1 MTTAI
6 TQAPMRVLVV
16 SHGHPAY
23 SIGGGELAAYNL
35 FRGLGALEGVEAH
48 FLARIG
54 PPLAPHADTP
64 FMSLR
69 QNARETLFYAND
81 YDHFRLS
88 NRDVAG
94 LDRHFAAFL
103 AAVRPDVVH
112 FHHFLGLGL
121 ECLRVVRRVCPQARV
136 VATLHEFLAICHNH
150 GQMIKT
156 AKATLCHRA
165 TPADCAMCFP
175 EIGPARFFKR
185 EMFIKANFD
194 LVDAF
199 VSPSRFLAQRYVEWG
214 LPRERMRVIENG
226 LDIAETTPPRPVPRA
241 LRGGH
246 ATARRNRF
254 AYFGQL
260 NPFKGIDV
268 LLDAVAKVPAAQ
280 WGADSGIVVFGG
292 NQENQPAPFQ
302 ERFRRLLA
310 QAEGRVRFYGSYRP
324 HELPVLMREV
334 DWVVVPSVWWENSP
348 LVIQEAFAHG
358 RPVICSDIG
367 GMAEK
372 VRDGVDGLH
381 FRAGSAESLADKL
394 AMALATPGLWERL
407 RANAPKPLTPIGTA
421 RQHLALYRETKAR
434 RAAVIKHLRA
444 VRAPREAAEAAETVE
459 TVEAKAVGAEP

>member
-1 MTTAI
+1 MTAAMV
-6 TQAPMRVLVV
+6 QAPLRVLVV

-35 FRGLGALEGVEAH
+35 FRGFDAEAGVEAQ
-48 FLARIG
+48 FLARVG
-54 PPLAPHADTP
+54 PPLMSHADTP

-69 QNARETLFYAND
+69 QNARETLFFTND

-88 NRDVAG
+88 NRDISG
-94 LDRHFAAFL
+94 LERHFAAFL
-103 AAVRPDVVH
+103 AALKPDVVH

-121 ECLRVVRRVCPQARV
+121 ECLRVVRRVCPGARV

-150 GQMIKT
+150 GQMIRT
-156 AKATLCHRA
+156 GKATLCHRA

-175 EIGPARFFKR
+175 EIEPARFFKR
-185 EMFIKANFD
+185 EMFIKSHFD
-194 LVDAF
+194 LVDVF
-199 VSPSRFLAQRYVEWG
+199 VSPSRFLSERFVEWG

-226 LDIAETTPPRPVPRA
+226 LDVTEIAPARA
-241 LRGGH
+241 VAKAARGAAAGG
-246 ATARRNRF
+246 RRGRF

-268 LLDAVAKVPAAQ
+268 LLDAVGRVPAAQ
-280 WGADSGIVVFGG
+280 WGDDAGLIVFGG
-292 NQENQPAPFQ
+292 NLEHQPPAFR
-302 ERFRRLLA
+302 ERFQRLLT

-324 HELPVLMREV
+324 HELATLMGEV

-372 VRDGVDGLH
+372 VRDGTDGLH

-394 AMALATPGLWERL
+394 IMALGTPGLWDRL
-407 RANAPKPLTPIGTA
+407 RAGAPKPLTPVGTA
-421 RQHLALYRETKAR
+421 RQHLALYRELSAR
-434 RAAVIKHLRA
+434 RTAIVKRIR
-444 VRAPREAAEAAETVE
+444 VAEAAPPL
-459 TVEAKAVGAEP
+459 AKAAGAST

>member
-1 MTTAI
+1 MTPAAG
-6 TQAPMRVLVV
+6 QAPLRVLIV

-23 SIGGGELAAYNL
+23 AIGGGELAAYNL
-35 FRGLGALEGVEAH
+35 YRGLDATDGVEAH
-48 FLARIG
+48 FLARVG
-54 PPLAPHADTP
+54 PPVVPHADTP

-69 QNARETLFYAND
+69 QNARETLFYVND

-94 LDRHFAAFL
+94 LDRHFARYL
-103 AAVRPDVVH
+103 EAVRPDVVH
-112 FHHFLGLGL
+112 FHHFLGLGI
-121 ECLRVVRRVCPQARV
+121 ECLRVVRRIRPEARV
-136 VATLHEFLAICHNH
+136 IVTLHEFLAICHNH

-156 AKATLCHRA
+156 GKATLCHRA

-175 EIGPARFFKR
+175 GIAPARFFKR
-185 EMFIKANFD
+185 EMFVKASLD

-214 LPRERMRVIENG
+214 LPRERMHVLENG
-226 LDIAETTPPRPVPRA
+226 LDIPEIAPPRPVPRQA
-241 LRGGH
+241 RG
-246 ATARRNRF
+246 AAVAPRRNRF
-254 AYFGQL
+254 AYFGQI

-268 LLDAVAKVPAAQ
+268 LLDAVARVPAAQ
-280 WGADSGIVVFGG
+280 WGPESGLAVFGG
-292 NQENQPAPFQ
+292 NHESQPPEFQ
-302 ERFRRLLA
+302 EKFRQLLG

-324 HELPVLMREV
+324 HEMPVLMREV

-381 FRAGSAESLADKL
+381 FRAGSAESLADRLVL
-394 AMALATPGLWERL
+394 ALGTPGLWERL
-407 RANAPKPLTPIGTA
+407 RANAPKPLTPAGAA
-421 RQHLALYRETKAR
+421 RQHLALYRETRVR
-434 RAAVIKHLRA
+434 RMAVIRHLRA
-444 VRAPREAAEAAETVE
+444 ARAAQADVKAATAGAA
-459 TVEAKAVGAEP
+459 GAGS

>member
-1 MTTAI
+1 M
-6 TQAPMRVLVV
+6 PPLRVLVV

-35 FRGLGALEGVEAH
+35 FRGLDAIEDADAH

-54 PPLAPHADTP
+54 PPLKPHADTP

-94 LDRHFAAFL
+94 LDRHFAAYL
-103 AAVRPDVVH
+103 EALRPDVVH

-121 ECLRVVRRVCPQARV
+121 ECLRVVRRVCPEARI

-150 GQMIKT
+150 GQMVKT
-156 AKATLCHRA
+156 GKATLCHRA
-165 TPADCAMCFP
+165 TPADCTLCY
-175 EIGPARFFKR
+175 PAIDAAAFFKR

-199 VSPSRFLAQRYVEWG
+199 VSPSRFLAQRFVEWG
-214 LPRERMRVIENG
+214 LPPERLKVVENG
-226 LDIAETTPPRPVPRA
+226 LDVAEVAPPRPVARPPRGA
-241 LRGGH
+241 QPV
-246 ATARRNRF
+246 ARRNRF
-254 AYFGQL
+254 GFFGQL

-268 LLDAVAKVPAAQ
+268 LLDAVGRLPAQ
-280 WGADSGIVVFGG
+280 RWGADAGLIVFGG
-292 NQENQPAPFQ
+292 NLENQPAAFQ
-302 ERFRRLLA
+302 DRFKRLLG

-324 HELPVLMREV
+324 HELPTLMREV

-381 FRAGSAESLADKL
+381 FRAGSAESLADRL
-394 AMALATPGLWERL
+394 AMALATPDLWERL
-407 RANAPKPLTPIGTA
+407 RANLPKPLTPLGTA
-421 RQHLALYRETKAR
+421 RQHLALYRETRVR
-434 RAAVIKHLRA
+434 RNSVVKHLRA
-444 VRAPREAAEAAETVE
+444 ARAAEPV
-459 TVEAKAVGAEP
+459 AKAVGADA